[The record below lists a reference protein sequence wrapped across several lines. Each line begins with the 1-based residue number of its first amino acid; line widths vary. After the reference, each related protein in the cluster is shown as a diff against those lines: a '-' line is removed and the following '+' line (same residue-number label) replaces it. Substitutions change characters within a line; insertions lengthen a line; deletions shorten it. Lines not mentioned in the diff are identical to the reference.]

1 MAGCPLDVLENW
13 PCGAQRCGT
22 LGECDRREDSF
33 FFSSLC
39 RRGKVDF
46 FLYNDFFFAC
56 SISSQLLAATKTAL
70 RTNSMRLSFAHSLY
84 DVLHSSM
91 ETVCS
96 KNYLWLKLKSG
107 YFGELPTR
115 MKQYGIMFTT
125 KDFFKRVC
133 YLGICL
139 FTIRIQSHMK
149 RMWNKN
155 VNVKNRNC

>member
-1 MAGCPLDVLENW
+1 MSQRTDHLVPRGVVLWVSVIE
-13 PCGAQRCGT
+13 GKT
-22 LGECDRREDSF
+22 VF
-33 FFSSLC
+33 FSLC

-46 FLYNDFFFAC
+46 FLYNDFFFFAC

-84 DVLHSSM
+84 NVLHSSM
-91 ETVCS
+91 ETVYS
-96 KNYLWLKLKSG
+96 ENYLWLKLKSG

-149 RMWNKN
+149 RM
-155 VNVKNRNC
+155 